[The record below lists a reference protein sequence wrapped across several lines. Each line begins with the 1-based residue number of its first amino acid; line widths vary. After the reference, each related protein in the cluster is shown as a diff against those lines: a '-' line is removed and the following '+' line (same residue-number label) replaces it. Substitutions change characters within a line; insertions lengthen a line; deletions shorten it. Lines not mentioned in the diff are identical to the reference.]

1 MPTLTVPLVDAAEDT
16 AYAGVYQ
23 TVLLIP
29 HAAVA
34 ELLRRER
41 NPTRVVVET
50 GSGHRLHTGLMND
63 GRGDHFITVNQQ
75 LRKREG
81 WDVGDQITLT
91 ITPDDSD
98 YGIPVPGEVTELW
111 ALDPAARAAFHSLSP
126 GHQRNLLYQIDKLK
140 RPDSRARRAVQ
151 IHEYLVSVNGDL
163 DYKALNAWIK
173 ADNAR

>member
-98 YGIPVPGEVTELW
+98 YGIPVPAEASELW
-111 ALDPAARAAFHSLSP
+111 DLDPEARTVFHSLTP
-126 GHQRNLLYQIDKLK
+126 GQQRGLLYQIDKLK
-140 RPDSRARRAVQ
+140 RPESRAKKAVQ
-151 IHEYLVSVNGDL
+151 IHEYLKSVDGKL
-163 DYKALNAWIK
+163 DYRQLNAYIK
-173 ADNAR
+173 ADNR